1 MSTVTKTVIPVA
13 GLATRFQPATKAIPK
28 AMLPVVDAPSI
39 EYVVSEAAAAGISD
53 ALLITGRGQ
62 EAIADHFD
70 AAPELERALEAKG
83 DQARLAKVQ
92 ASNDLARVHEVRQG
106 QTRGMDQAVLTAAD
120 HMGQGYF
127 DVQLGD

>member
-13 GLATRFQPATKAIPK
+13 GLSTRFQPATKAIPK

-39 EYVVSEAAAAGISD
+39 EYVVSEAAAAGIGD

-83 DQARLAKVQ
+83 AQARLVKGQAK
-92 ASNDLARVHEVRQG
+92 NDM
-106 QTRGMDQAVLTAAD
+106 TRETGDSHGRAP
-120 HMGQGYF
+120 G
-127 DVQLGD
+127 LGPSVSTSV